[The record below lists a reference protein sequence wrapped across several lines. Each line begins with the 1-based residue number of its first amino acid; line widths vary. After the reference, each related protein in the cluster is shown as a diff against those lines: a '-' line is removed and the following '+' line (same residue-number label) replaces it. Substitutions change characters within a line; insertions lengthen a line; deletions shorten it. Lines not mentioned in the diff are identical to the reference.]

1 MKIHKY
7 VKYCWQTY
15 SKSIIISFRSSSC
28 PGSKRKSE
36 QDDDIQPRK
45 RHNSNLEEVCDS
57 RGQSAEKSLLE
68 TFIKHVSSFQS
79 VSVLSKHDVGTFSS
93 KQYPSDEQKYQLL
106 RNHFIPKKTYEKT
119 CELMNIKPETV
130 AGALKICYKTD
141 FPNIFIILKIIA
153 TLGVTSCECERSNSE
168 LTLLKTY
175 LRTIMGQSRL
185 NGLALMHVHY
195 RLELNMKKI
204 IDSFARK
211 PQTHDV
217 K

>member
-1 MKIHKY
+1 M
-7 VKYCWQTY
+7 
-15 SKSIIISFRSSSC
+15 S
-28 PGSKRKSE
+28 
-36 QDDDIQPRK
+36 
-45 RHNSNLEEVCDS
+45 
-57 RGQSAEKSLLE
+57 
-68 TFIKHVSSFQS
+68 
-79 VSVLSKHDVGTFSS
+79 
-93 KQYPSDEQKYQLL
+93 
-106 RNHFIPKKTYEKT
+106 
-119 CELMNIKPETV
+119 IKPETV

-153 TLGVTSCECERSNSE
+153 TLGATSCECERSNSE

-211 PQTHDV
+211 HPRRIMLNDIINDSLN
-217 K
+217 

>member
-1 MKIHKY
+1 MRY
-7 VKYCWQTY
+7 QETETY
-15 SKSIIISFRSSSC
+15 WNVPHSIWWTTQCIIDFYI
-28 PGSKRKSE
+28 
-36 QDDDIQPRK
+36 DDLPSPLLYRQ
-45 RHNSNLEEVCDS
+45 NFVC
-57 RGQSAEKSLLE
+57 GK
-68 TFIKHVSSFQS
+68 
-79 VSVLSKHDVGTFSS
+79 
-93 KQYPSDEQKYQLL
+93 
-106 RNHFIPKKTYEKT
+106 KT

-141 FPNIFIILKIIA
+141 FPNNFIILKIIA

-185 NGLALMHVHY
+185 NGLALIHVHY

-211 PQTHDV
+211 HPRRMMLNDIINDSLN
-217 K
+217 